1 MIGPFWPVVIT
12 TISCGGVLS
21 AVVTATL
28 LLPNLLD
35 SSSFQPILQRWF
47 LPLEPHDIGDKKLNC
62 VSSSVTILGLSCS

>member
-28 LLPNLLD
+28 LSPNLLD
-35 SSSFQPILQRWF
+35 FSSFRPILQRWS
-47 LPLEPHDIGDKKLNC
+47 LPLEPRGIGDKKSSC
-62 VSSSVTILGLSCS
+62 ASSSVMIPGLLCS